1 MLVANDG
8 VLFNKWEMA
17 ECFFG
22 KWQSARW
29 FFGLVLI
36 NKVDFYWSGN
46 QRGGKLELWIISE
59 AENVELAENLYIVN
73 KRDFLK
79 KYQPVPNLQN
89 RVYPNA
95 LPSAL
100 LDVSRL

>member
-59 AENVELAENLYIVN
+59 AENVELAN
-73 KRDFLK
+73 KNSVHL
-79 KYQPVPNLQN
+79 
-89 RVYPNA
+89 
-95 LPSAL
+95 
-100 LDVSRL
+100 